1 MKIISGIIG
10 LVIFFYICFLPIYV
24 LFYNSS
30 KDAVEDLSLASNTEN
45 FIKIESKYGRSMTK
59 DEAKRLLKDF
69 EAVKDKYLDMGNDLS
84 KPLYKI
90 LKENKNVTDLKIVDV
105 NREEFGMMGSLVNS
119 KAGGEM
125 YVIRCKINGN
135 KFELPVL
142 VIPPSFFRVRSAVA
156 WTPDENVLRSFYFR
170 N

>member
-30 KDAVEDLSLASNTEN
+30 EDAVEDLSLASNTEN
-45 FIKIESKYGRSMTK
+45 FIMIESKYGRNMSK
-59 DEAKRLLKDF
+59 NEAKRLLKDF
-69 EAVKDKYLDMGNDLS
+69 EDVKGKYLNMGNDLS
-84 KPLYKI
+84 KPIYKI
-90 LKENKNVTDLKIVDV
+90 LKENKNVTDLRIVDV
-105 NREEFGMMGSLVNS
+105 NKEEFGIVGSLVSS

-142 VIPPSFFRVRSAVA
+142 VIPPSFFSVRSAVA
-156 WTPDENVLRSFYFR
+156 WTPDENILKRFYFK
-170 N
+170 